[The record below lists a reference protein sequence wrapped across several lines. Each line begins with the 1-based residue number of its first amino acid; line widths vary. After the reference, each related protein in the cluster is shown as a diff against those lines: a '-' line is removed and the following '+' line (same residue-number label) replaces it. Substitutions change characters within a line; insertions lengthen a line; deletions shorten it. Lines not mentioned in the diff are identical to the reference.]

1 MDPIF
6 SEETRNACFPILYP
20 SINNLLQKQ
29 RGCFWQTHEI
39 SLTKDIEDWKTLND
53 DEQNF
58 IKMVLAFFASSDL
71 IVNKNLAE
79 RFTADIKK
87 IEIQSMY
94 HFQESMEDIHSEMYA
109 MLIDTYISEANE
121 KNRLFNAVNESD
133 IIGKKAA
140 WANKWIASDR
150 PYNQRL
156 IAFAAIEGIFFSGS
170 FCSIFWLKERGLLP
184 GLALS
189 NDFISRDEGL
199 HLEGAYEI
207 HKLLQV
213 KASQS
218 IVHSIIDEAVK
229 LELEFITVALP
240 CRLIGINATTMT
252 EYIKFVANRM
262 MKQFGYDDIYSG
274 VKQPFPFMD
283 RIGLDG
289 KSNFFETRASQYNKL
304 AKVNV
309 GDPYEGI

>member
-121 KNRLFNAVNESD
+121 KNRLFNAE
-133 IIGKKAA
+133 IG
-140 WANKWIASDR
+140 
-150 PYNQRL
+150 
-156 IAFAAIEGIFFSGS
+156 
-170 FCSIFWLKERGLLP
+170 
-184 GLALS
+184 
-189 NDFISRDEGL
+189 
-199 HLEGAYEI
+199 
-207 HKLLQV
+207 
-213 KASQS
+213 
-218 IVHSIIDEAVK
+218 
-229 LELEFITVALP
+229 
-240 CRLIGINATTMT
+240 
-252 EYIKFVANRM
+252 
-262 MKQFGYDDIYSG
+262 
-274 VKQPFPFMD
+274 
-283 RIGLDG
+283 
-289 KSNFFETRASQYNKL
+289 RAH
-304 AKVNV
+304 V
-309 GDPYEGI
+309 